1 MLPRTL
7 VMLSGAG
14 YILGT
19 VDFREDRLIQKKSIK
34 MIRFSIRYM
43 KDTGLHGFDKRV
55 RINQNLI
62 SIIRIDTK

>member
-19 VDFREDRLIQKKSIK
+19 RDFREDRLIQKMESK
-34 MIRFSIRYM
+34 
-43 KDTGLHGFDKRV
+43 
-55 RINQNLI
+55 
-62 SIIRIDTK
+62 

>member
-19 VDFREDRLIQKKSIK
+19 VDFREDRLI
-34 MIRFSIRYM
+34 
-43 KDTGLHGFDKRV
+43 HKRV
-55 RINQNLI
+55 
-62 SIIRIDTK
+62 SK